1 MPSICG
7 REREFSDFSHSYGP
21 AGFDVLR
28 LRVNQVAMEDTL
40 YSAWIASAC

>member
-1 MPSICG
+1 MLSICG
-7 REREFSDFSHSYGP
+7 RERVLSDFSHSYGP
-21 AGFDVLR
+21 TGFGVLR